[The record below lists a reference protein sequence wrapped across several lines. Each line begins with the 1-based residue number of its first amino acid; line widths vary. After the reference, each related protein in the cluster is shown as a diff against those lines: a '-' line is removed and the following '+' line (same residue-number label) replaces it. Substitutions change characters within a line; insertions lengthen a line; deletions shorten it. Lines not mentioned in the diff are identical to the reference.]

1 MTLKII
7 GVVILGV
14 VIGLFIPE
22 SYYGWTDYMLNIGL
36 CLLLFFVGIDIGK
49 NKALFQDI
57 KKSGPLFILVPM
69 GVAAGSIL
77 GSILLG
83 FILGYPANEAGAIGA
98 GFGWYSLSA
107 IIIAPYSSELS
118 VLSFLTNVIR
128 EILAIMCIPFIA
140 KHIGFIEAIA
150 PSGATAM
157 DTTLPIVS
165 KNTNAETAILSFTTG
180 LILSMLVPVLVP
192 FILNLG
198 AV

>member
-7 GVVILGV
+7 GIVILGIV
-14 VIGLFIPE
+14 MGLFIPE
-22 SYYGWTDYMLNIGL
+22 TYFGMTDYMLNIGL
-36 CLLLFFVGIDIGK
+36 CLLLFFVGMDIGK
-49 NKALFQDI
+49 NKAIFNDI

-83 FILGYPANEAGAIGA
+83 FVLGYPINESGAIGA
-98 GFGWYSLSA
+98 GLGWYSLSA

-128 EILAIMCIPFIA
+128 EILAIMSIPFIA
-140 KHIGFIEAIA
+140 KHIGFVESIA

-180 LILSMLVPVLVP
+180 LILSILVPILVP

-198 AV
+198 TL